1 MKKAYA
7 AMFAPFWNEIIKSLR
22 EEDFISNR
30 LVERNLL
37 VDNVS
42 KILCIEAW
50 RLCIIQPISFLFLFL
65 CCKGVNKTSVCNKNL
80 CKMTWWIMLYI
91 FLPGFTYFDLLN
103 IFSFIY
109 SMLKDALSSFNY
121 AFLFP
126 SVNISFAVR
135 KCKIMICCLFGF

>member
-1 MKKAYA
+1 MNVFILVQDSQDMKKAYA

-30 LVERNLL
+30 LGEGNLL

-42 KILCIEAW
+42 KIFCTETG

-80 CKMTWWIMLYI
+80 CKVTWWSVDYAVYFCTRLYI
-91 FLPGFTYFDLLN
+91 FWPLEYFLFHLLN
-103 IFSFIY
+103 VEGCFI
-109 SMLKDALSSFNY
+109 LL
-121 AFLFP
+121 
-126 SVNISFAVR
+126 
-135 KCKIMICCLFGF
+135 